1 MAGYTVKKNS
11 KSNILIKTVEHKYWM
26 FTKSRWVTYLHVSR
40 MKNVLSVVAKSL
52 FLIKIILIHHFATS
66 YQALSQLKF
75 VGNWKSPPFFVQ
87 K

>member
-1 MAGYTVKKNS
+1 
-11 KSNILIKTVEHKYWM
+11 M

-75 VGNWKSPPFFVQ
+75 VGNGKAPHFLFRNEEL
-87 K
+87 